1 MNTTNEDVN
10 KTLHSKSCIL
20 LHIYILKNWNQE
32 YIRNN
37 RNSIKRSKA
46 QTNPFRVTSNK
57 ISLQWLFNSN
67 IPCKLNQISQKLLN
81 LWFLNLFTWLL
92 YFWMKQITW
101 EILIHEITI
110 KKVNALPLLLKETYG
125 LQFSLV
131 NLRFLLRVIQ
141 QVNKNGIM
149 ASLSQSSVSK
159 IEKKLTFKVVRKEF
173 V

>member
-1 MNTTNEDVN
+1 
-10 KTLHSKSCIL
+10 
-20 LHIYILKNWNQE
+20 
-32 YIRNN
+32 
-37 RNSIKRSKA
+37 
-46 QTNPFRVTSNK
+46 
-57 ISLQWLFNSN
+57 
-67 IPCKLNQISQKLLN
+67 
-81 LWFLNLFTWLL
+81 
-92 YFWMKQITW
+92 MKQITW

-149 ASLSQSSVSK
+149 TSLSQSSVSK

>member
-1 MNTTNEDVN
+1 
-10 KTLHSKSCIL
+10 
-20 LHIYILKNWNQE
+20 
-32 YIRNN
+32 
-37 RNSIKRSKA
+37 
-46 QTNPFRVTSNK
+46 
-57 ISLQWLFNSN
+57 
-67 IPCKLNQISQKLLN
+67 
-81 LWFLNLFTWLL
+81 
-92 YFWMKQITW
+92 MKQITW
-101 EILIHEITI
+101 EIVIHEITI